1 MMLRINSVRWI
12 VATLVFVIGAMG
24 RNSAGQVQPPPS
36 AAEAFAT
43 FSQIETWLNAWRVP
57 SEFDDGVPVPMAPL
71 DSAMAASVELRLD
84 GRIIGRGAS
93 ATSPTWL
100 NATRMAM
107 EEARTRLPVRND
119 ALLQENLREHAR
131 RATVSVELAGDFI
144 PVRGSSTAE
153 IDREAQMGVQ
163 GIAVRA
169 GERVETMFPG
179 SMLSTGTSPG
189 TAASILIRRLRPDV
203 LPFAA
208 KPAEGLTPDDLIR
221 DGSVIVYTFR
231 TIHVAQPSPGRPA
244 AVLQRGGRV
253 VEVSQITTES
263 LIEMAEQ
270 MAHHL
275 IARRW
280 PLNEALG
287 MVGTV
292 HPVTG
297 RSEPMVATAYEQ
309 AMSAMALR
317 RFARTAGV
325 AQTSA
330 LEAEAVAVVILT
342 ELASVEVTEI
352 APWNDAAS
360 SAMCVIAAT
369 QGGRTRDIGF
379 EVADMLDKCAES
391 VRAAFDTE
399 AGFSATLPEAARGD
413 VSLALV
419 RLAFE
424 SGEPDE
430 MNKAEQAIRRS
441 LIDAGPG
448 GLPMLLP
455 WIGFAEVELAGTAAI
470 PSAVALRDAR
480 DLVWEHQMTRADVDA
495 DTRDFIGGIVFTRTG
510 NMVPSW
516 QSAKP
521 IAFIAKMLGD
531 ERLTETDEQGAEI
544 IRMVQA
550 MRFLRQLMADKY
562 VGYRY
567 ANPAKAIGGVRTT
580 LWDDRMPAPATAL
593 SLLAACEMVDSLE
606 KMKHGGR

>member
-1 MMLRINSVRWI
+1 MMLKVNSVRGI
-12 VATLVFVIGAMG
+12 VATLVLVVVTTGQ
-24 RNSAGQVQPPPS
+24 SLAGQVQPPPS

-43 FSQIETWLNAWRVP
+43 FAQIQMWLNAWRVP
-57 SEFDDGVPVPMAPL
+57 PDFDEDLPVPMTPFL
-71 DSAMAASVELRLD
+71 SAAAASVEVRLD
-84 GRIIGRGAS
+84 GRIIGRGTS
-93 ATSPTWL
+93 ATAPTWL

-107 EEARTRLPVRND
+107 EEALARLPVRND
-119 ALLQENLREHAR
+119 ALLQENLREHAM

-144 PVRGSSTAE
+144 PVRSRSTAD
-153 IDREAQMGVQ
+153 IDREIQMGVQ
-163 GIAVRA
+163 GIAVRV
-169 GERVETMFPG
+169 GSRVETMFPG

-189 TAASILIRRLRPDV
+189 AAASILIQRLRPDV
-203 LPFAA
+203 LPFVANRA
-208 KPAEGLTPDDLIR
+208 DGLTPDDLIR
-221 DGSVIVYTFR
+221 DGSAIVYTFR

-244 AVLQRGGRV
+244 TVLTRGGRL
-253 VEVSQITTES
+253 VEVSQITTEN
-263 LIEMAEQ
+263 LIEIAEQ
-270 MAHHL
+270 MAQHL

-280 PLNEALG
+280 PLNEAMG
-287 MVGTV
+287 MVGTI

-297 RSEPMVATAYEQ
+297 KSEPMVASAYEQ

-317 RFARTAGV
+317 RFARTTGV
-325 AQTSA
+325 APLAA
-330 LEAEAVAVVILT
+330 LEAEAAAVAILT
-342 ELASVEVTEI
+342 DLAKVEATEA

-360 SAMCVIAAT
+360 AAMCLIAAT
-369 QGGRTRDIGF
+369 QGRRMTDIGF
-379 EVADMLDKCAES
+379 DVADMLDKCAQS

-399 AGFSATLPEAARGD
+399 TGFSPKLPAAARGD

-419 RLAFE
+419 RLALE
-424 SGEPDE
+424 SGEPEDLD
-430 MNKAEQAIRRS
+430 KAERAIRQS

-480 DLVWEHQMTRADVDA
+480 DLVWEHQMTRADVDD

-521 IAFIAKMLGD
+521 VAFIAKMLGD
-531 ERLTETDEQGAEI
+531 NRLTETDERDAEI
-544 IRMVQA
+544 IRMVRA
-550 MRFLRQLMADKY
+550 MRFLRQLMADRY

-593 SLLAACEMVDSLE
+593 SLLAACEMADSLE